1 MKISVR
7 ITFIR
12 KVRGSSS
19 GEVKGNGRKENMI
32 RYNQIVYVVQGEDR
46 KKFSRY
52 TQRLSLAF
60 SW

>member
-1 MKISVR
+1 MKTSVR

-19 GEVKGNGRKENMI
+19 EEVKGNGRKENMI
-32 RYNQIVYVVQGEDR
+32 YNQIVYVLQREDR

-52 TQRLSLAF
+52 TQRLSMAF